1 MAIDPNAVGATAGP
15 VERSWTSTDCLLYA
29 VGVGAGLDELQF
41 STEKDQRVLPTM
53 PVVLTP
59 RGAVPMSKIGTFDP
73 AMLVHGEQS
82 IELARPL
89 PVEGKLRASGRIA
102 AVYDK
107 GKAAV
112 VVVENRGGGRGER
125 GAAVPDS
132 FFELHPRG
140 GRLRRTTRSVG
151 AVSGAPG
158 AKAGSRG
165 HLRDPAGAGPPV
177 SPERRPQSAPQ
188 RSGVRKESRLPKAHS
203 SRPVH
208 VRLHRSGASAHAVR
222 LRPSPVQVDVRP
234 FLAPGVPWRG
244 AHSLDVGRR
253 PHVHIPDAQSR
264 RRNRSRPWRHG
275 VCLTVVKQ
283 AEPAMRTRGVGPC
296 PARTHSI
303 ARAGTWQ
310 AE

>member
-112 VVVENRGGGRGER
+112 VILEIEAVDVASGELLYRTRSSSFIR
-125 GAAVPDS
+125 GAGGFGGQRGPSAPSPEPPARRPDHEVTCETRPEQALLYRLS
-132 FFELHPRG
+132 GDRNPLHSDPEFAKRAGFPRPILHG
-140 GRLRRTTRSVG
+140 LCTYGFTGRALLHTLCGSDPARFKSMSGRFSHPVFPGEALTVSMWVDGRTCTFQTR
-151 AVSGAPG
+151 
-158 AKAGSRG
+158 KAGG
-165 HLRDPAGAGPPV
+165 EIV
-177 SPERRPQSAPQ
+177 
-188 RSGVRKESRLPKAHS
+188 
-203 SRPVH
+203 
-208 VRLHRSGASAHAVR
+208 
-222 LRPSPVQVDVRP
+222 
-234 FLAPGVPWRG
+234 
-244 AHSLDVGRR
+244 LD
-253 PHVHIPDAQSR
+253 
-264 RRNRSRPWRHG
+264 HG
-275 VCLTVVKQ
+275 VM
-283 AEPAMRTRGVGPC
+283 AFA
-296 PARTHSI
+296 
-303 ARAGTWQ
+303 
-310 AE
+310 